1 MANWKILINDGL
13 EKSGVKA
20 LEEAGMRIDLV
31 KKNQEDLAGILNDY
45 QGIIVRSATKVR
57 KEHIDA
63 APGLQFIA
71 RAGVGLDNVDA
82 EYARSKGIE
91 VINTPGASS
100 RSVAELAMAHL
111 LCLTRSLHRTN
122 RELTGADRFNS
133 LKKEL
138 SSSGEVRAKTLVLLG
153 FGRIGSELARMAWGL
168 GMKIVVVDPFI
179 QEARLSIDLGTQS
192 IEIELPVMAREQALP
207 LADYLSL
214 HAPFTGECLMGKSQF
229 ELLQPHCLLVNT
241 SRGENIDES
250 ALLEAL
256 NNGQLAGAGLD
267 VFHQE
272 PQINPLLLQHPR
284 ISVSP
289 HIAASTRE
297 AQERIALELVDR
309 VLSLYHIKSSVH
321 SGSY

>member
-20 LEEAGMRIDLV
+20 LEDAGITTDLV
-31 KKNQEDLAGILNDY
+31 KKNQEDLAGILNQY

-82 EYARSKGIE
+82 DYAREKGID

-111 LCLTRSLHRTN
+111 LCLTRSLQRTN
-122 RELTGADRFNS
+122 RELEGAESFNS

-138 SSSGEVRAKTLVLLG
+138 STSGEVSNKTLVLLG
-153 FGRIGSELARMAWGL
+153 FGRIGSELARMALGL
-168 GMKIVVVDPFI
+168 GMKVVVVDPFI
-179 QEARLSIDLGTQS
+179 QEARLGVNVGTQT
-192 IEIELPVMAREQALP
+192 IETVLPVMTKEQALP
-207 LADYLSL
+207 LADYVSI
-214 HAPFTGECLMGKSQF
+214 HAPYTGAYLMGHSQF
-229 ELLQPHCLLVNT
+229 ELLQSHCLLVNT
-241 SRGENIDES
+241 SRGENIDEA

-256 NNGQLAGAGLD
+256 DKGRLAGAGLD

-272 PQINPLLLQHPR
+272 PHVNPALLQHPR

-297 AQERIALELVDR
+297 AQERIALELVEK
-309 VLSLYHIKSSVH
+309 VLSLYQIKSQMTT
-321 SGSY
+321 GS

>member
-1 MANWKILINDGL
+1 MANWNILINDGL

-20 LEEAGMRIDLV
+20 LEEAGINTDLV
-31 KKNQEDLAGILNDY
+31 KKNQEDLAGILNNY

-122 RELTGADRFNS
+122 RELNGADRFNS

-192 IEIELPVMAREQALP
+192 IEIELPVMSREQALP

-309 VLSLYHIKSSVH
+309 VLALYHIKSPLH
-321 SGSY
+321 SGSH